1 MCLQVWYF
9 GPNIGHAVLGLEP
22 SGCSYLAGE
31 SAACPA
37 AIVKHIMS
45 KDALLRV
52 PVLPSTF
59 NPLGDCELHF
69 LWVQSYLS
77 GAELYIMMHASAAAA
92 LQITLCLQS
101 MTMAPLMSTPA
112 PLTSQPGCLSYRHPY
127 YHRYERSADL
137 VSSMPSFTHA
147 NLVTLCA
154 VLLSA
159 DLEGVLQVHDD

>member
-1 MCLQVWYF
+1 MPV
-9 GPNIGHAVLGLEP
+9 NP
-22 SGCSYLAGE
+22 SMSIALAD
-31 SAACPA
+31 S
-37 AIVKHIMS
+37 
-45 KDALLRV
+45 
-52 PVLPSTF
+52 
-59 NPLGDCELHF
+59 ELHL
-69 LWVQSYLS
+69 LWMHGCLS
-77 GAELYIMMHASAAAA
+77 GAELHIMMHDSAAAA

-112 PLTSQPGCLSYRHPY
+112 RLTSQPGYLSYRHPS

-159 DLEGVLQVHDD
+159 DLEGVLQLHDD